1 MTRLQTTETIPQ
13 EDIIILKTTEAKTIN
28 LFTYLEGSWAME
40 GVTKFKEE
48 DTAGLG
54 KINCEHRYNDQVC
67 FLTKD
72 YDINGLGFS
81 W

>member
-1 MTRLQTTETIPQ
+1 
-13 EDIIILKTTEAKTIN
+13 
-28 LFTYLEGSWAME
+28 ME

-67 FLTKD
+67 LLTKD